1 MLPCPVLSSQTSP
14 SSDSHRRFSTLALA
28 SVNSVPSALK
38 SPFAALTHAPL
49 ASGLCGSP
57 HRYHSMGLTFPLF
70 SYSYALFCTMQS
82 SNSFSLNRFRTLC
95 PKHSAWG
102 PGRAS
107 VTSLSLRH
115 AQQRPQLISAHAF
128 TSRFSGYPR
137 WGSHVSIQQPPSSS
151 ESASL
156 SLLLHYL
163 LTSFPRLS
171 SHGTIP
177 PLARLHRCR
186 GELHA

>member
-1 MLPCPVLSSQTSP
+1 MLSSQTSFSP
-14 SSDSHRRFSTLALA
+14 DPHPHFSTLPLP

-49 ASGLCGSP
+49 ASGPCKSP
-57 HRYHSMGLTFPLF
+57 HRFHSMGFIFPLF

-95 PKHSAWG
+95 AKHPGWG

-107 VTSLSLRH
+107 ATSLSLRP
-115 AQQRPQLISAHAF
+115 AQQRPQLFSAHAF
-128 TSRFSGYPR
+128 TSRSSGYPG
-137 WGSHVSIQQPPSSS
+137 WGSHFSTQQRPSS

-163 LTSFPRLS
+163 RTSFPRLS
-171 SHGTIP
+171 SHGTNP